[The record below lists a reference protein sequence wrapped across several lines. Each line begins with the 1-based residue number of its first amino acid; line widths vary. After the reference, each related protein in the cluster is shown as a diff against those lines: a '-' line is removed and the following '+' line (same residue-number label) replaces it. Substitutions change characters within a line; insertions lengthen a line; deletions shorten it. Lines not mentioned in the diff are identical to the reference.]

1 MAKKKASHKKTKVLA
16 QVKRWSRA
24 EQLAFF
30 GMLLAYLKTIG
41 VLKLGRKYT
50 TKGGKTTSRKKGK
63 PPKGKVPPQLR
74 PYLFKK
80 GHRPVKKKGK
90 KKR

>member
-30 GMLLAYLKTIG
+30 GMLLAYLKAIG
-41 VLKLGRKYT
+41 VLKM
-50 TKGGKTTSRKKGK
+50 KGVSTSKKRKGK

-80 GHRPVKKKGK
+80 GHRPVKKKKGK

>member
-1 MAKKKASHKKTKVLA
+1 MKGVSTSKK
-16 QVKRWSRA
+16 R
-24 EQLAFF
+24 
-30 GMLLAYLKTIG
+30 
-41 VLKLGRKYT
+41 
-50 TKGGKTTSRKKGK
+50 KGK

-80 GHRPVKKKGK
+80 GHRPVKKKKGK